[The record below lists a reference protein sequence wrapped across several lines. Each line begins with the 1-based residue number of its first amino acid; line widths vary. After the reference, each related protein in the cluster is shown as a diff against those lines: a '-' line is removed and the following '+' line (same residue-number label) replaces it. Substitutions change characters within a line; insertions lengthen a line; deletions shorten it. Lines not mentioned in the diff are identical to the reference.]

1 MLFKIAVNDATFE
14 FHCWTFEF
22 GFKFDHFRTVSILFH
37 SSFRHSCFEMHV
49 STFLQLNQCFE
60 IGHSSFGIHVS
71 RRNSSFDTFDF
82 RHSSFDIHVL
92 MIRLP
97 FPSPSIGTFM
107 DPLGCFYKT
116 AVPKQDGCLAHIQRC
131 RISKM

>member
-1 MLFKIAVNDATFE
+1 M
-14 FHCWTFEF
+14 
-22 GFKFDHFRTVSILFH
+22 
-37 SSFRHSCFEMHV
+37 FRHSCFDIHA
-49 STFLQLNQCFE
+49 LQSNQCFE

-71 RRNSSFDTFDF
+71 RRNSSFDTFDFRHSSFDTFNFRHSCFNIYVSTFKF